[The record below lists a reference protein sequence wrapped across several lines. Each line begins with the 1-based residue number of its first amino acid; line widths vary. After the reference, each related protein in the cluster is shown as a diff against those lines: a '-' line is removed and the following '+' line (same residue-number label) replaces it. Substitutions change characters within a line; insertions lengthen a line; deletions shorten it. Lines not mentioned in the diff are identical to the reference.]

1 MSGYIFAIGGGNNIC
16 SDIFEKIFEKSKNK
30 NILIISDASTNLL
43 TSQITKTKQ
52 RFNQFGKN
60 GVNIKNIKLKNITS
74 NKIIKDDLHKYGI
87 IYFTGGHQIDL
98 LKSINNFNKN
108 FKCNIRDILIKYLKN
123 GGVISG
129 TSAGAS
135 ILGKLMPT
143 GKILK
148 KRDNQYV
155 LKPLN
160 MKLVN
165 KIYIVEKSLNLVP
178 YIIDQH
184 FTEKKRHERGKA
196 MAIDNKMKLIGI
208 DENTAIYFKYGSPKI
223 TLIGKGKA
231 TLYNGSLI
239 KYSYGSKYIS
249 ITGFK
254 TKIY

>member
-30 NILIISDASTNLL
+30 NILIISDASINTLTNY
-43 TSQITKTKQ
+43 TSQQYKN
-52 RFNQFGKN
+52 FNKFGN
-60 GVNIKNIKLKNITS
+60 NEVNIKNIKLKNITS

-87 IYFTGGHQIDL
+87 IYFTGGNQIDL
-98 LKSINNFNKN
+98 LTSINNFNKN
-108 FKCNIRDILIKYLKN
+108 FNCELRDILIKYLKN
-123 GGVISG
+123 GGVICG

-148 KRDNQYV
+148 KRDNEYFI
-155 LKPLN
+155 KSLN
-160 MKLVN
+160 MKLIN
-165 KIYIVEKSLNLVP
+165 KIYIVEQSLNLVP

-223 TLIGKGKA
+223 NLIGKEKA

-239 KYSYGSKYIS
+239 KYSYDNKYIS